1 MSIVSR
7 YPSLRWAAPAA
18 VAAIA
23 VGATALVSGTAGA
36 AAPLPKRS
44 AAQLL
49 VDLQSADQA
58 VGSGTVVQKAD
69 LGLPALPTAGG
80 SGSSDLSSLIS
91 GNHTLRVW
99 YDGPSKVRLALMG
112 TLGESDV
119 IRNGSD
125 LWTWSSDNNAATHR
139 RLPANA
145 TAESK
150 RAATDLVAPGG
161 TPQQIAAQALAAIDP
176 TTKVTTAGT
185 ARVAGRNAYELVLAP
200 KDTASLIG
208 QVRIAIDA
216 VQKVPL
222 RVQVIGKN
230 ATKPAL
236 EVGFTQISFATP
248 AGSQFRF
255 TPPPGVKLTEGTVPL
270 PDAEQLD
277 AAKSAATSAAAGVT
291 PTVSGTGWTSVLQ
304 TQLPAGA
311 DGAAGLERSA
321 EGRAT
326 GLAPILGA
334 LPRVSGSWG
343 SGRLLRSNLVTVLLM
358 DNGRVL
364 AGAVTPDRLY
374 QAAAQPIPTPTATA
388 TK

>member
-7 YPSLRWAAPAA
+7 YPALRWAAPAA

-23 VGATALVSGTAGA
+23 VGTTALVSGTAGA

-80 SGSSDLSSLIS
+80 SGSSDLTSLIS

-139 RLPANA
+139 RLPADA

-150 RAATDLVAPGG
+150 RAATDLVVPGG
-161 TPQQIAAQALAAIDP
+161 TPQQIAEQALAAIDP

-185 ARVAGRNAYELVLAP
+185 ARVAGRNAYELVLSP
-200 KDTASLIG
+200 KDTSSLIG

-216 VQKVPL
+216 GEKVPL

-248 AGSQFRF
+248 AASQFRF
-255 TPPPGVKLTEGTVPL
+255 TPPPGVKLTEGTVPD
-270 PDAEQLD
+270 PD
-277 AAKSAATSAAAGVT
+277 AAKSSAKSAADGVE
-291 PTVSGTGWTSVLQ
+291 PAVSGTGWTSVLQ
-304 TQLPAGA
+304 TKLPAGP
-311 DGAAGLERSA
+311 DGAGGLARSA
-321 EGRAT
+321 EGQAT
-326 GLAPILGA
+326 GLAPVLGA

-374 QAAAQPIPTPTATA
+374 QVAAQPVPSPTATGAA